1 MLKELLKNTKL
12 LSKIYRIYEENE
24 NEILDIVIFGSFV
37 KGKDKPKDMDVLLIY
52 KSKINAEL
60 SYNIKKEFEAFNLEV
75 DLVSKAY
82 NDLFKS
88 AFVARESYLSEG
100 YSLVQRGFISEKL
113 GFKPAVLFRYGLSNL
128 NKSERMRFYYSLYG
142 RNSEGIIKKL
152 DLTKFS
158 ERILI
163 SPIDKSEEAKEY
175 LDNWKIKYLEMPIL
189 MPSRILESEAFKEK

>member
-1 MLKELLKNTKL
+1 MLKELLQNAKL
-12 LSKIYRIYEENE
+12 MSKIYRIYAENK

-37 KGKDKPKDMDVLLIY
+37 RGKEKPKDIDLLLIY
-52 KSKINAEL
+52 KSKVNAEL
-60 SYNIKKEFEAFNLEV
+60 SYNIKKEFEAFNLKV
-75 DLVSKAY
+75 DLASKVYA
-82 NDLFKS
+82 DLFKS

-100 YSLVQRGFISEKL
+100 YSLVQKGFISEKL
-113 GFKPAVLFRYGLSNL
+113 GFKPVVLFRYDLTNL

-152 DLTKFS
+152 GLTKFS

-163 SPIDKSEEAKEY
+163 SPIDKSEEVKEY
-175 LDNWKIKYLEMPIL
+175 LDNWKIGYLETPIL

>member
-12 LSKIYRIYEENE
+12 MSNLYRTYEENK

-37 KGKDKPKDMDVLLIY
+37 RGKEKPKDIDLLLIY
-52 KSKINAEL
+52 KSKVNAEL
-60 SYNIKKEFEAFNLEV
+60 SYSIKKEFESFNLKV

-82 NDLFKS
+82 DDLFKS
-88 AFVARESYLSEG
+88 TFVARESYLSEG
-100 YSLVQRGFISEKL
+100 YSLVQKGFISEKL
-113 GFKPAVLFRYGLSNL
+113 GFKPVVLFRYDLTNL

-152 DLTKFS
+152 GLTKFS

-163 SPIDKSEEAKEY
+163 SPIDKSEEVKEY
-175 LDNWKIKYLEMPIL
+175 LDNWKIGYLETPIL
-189 MPSRILESEAFKEK
+189 VPSRILESEAFKEK

>member
-1 MLKELLKNTKL
+1 M
-12 LSKIYRIYEENE
+12 SKIYRIYEENE

-37 KGKDKPKDMDVLLIY
+37 KGKDKPKDIDVLLIY
-52 KSKINAEL
+52 KSKINVEL

-88 AFVARESYLSEG
+88 SFVARESYLSEG
-100 YSLVQRGFISEKL
+100 YSLVQKGFISEKL
-113 GFKPAVLFRYGLSNL
+113 GFKPVVLFRYDLSNL

-158 ERILI
+158 EIQTSHGVDSL
-163 SPIDKSEEAKEY
+163 S
-175 LDNWKIKYLEMPIL
+175 
-189 MPSRILESEAFKEK
+189 